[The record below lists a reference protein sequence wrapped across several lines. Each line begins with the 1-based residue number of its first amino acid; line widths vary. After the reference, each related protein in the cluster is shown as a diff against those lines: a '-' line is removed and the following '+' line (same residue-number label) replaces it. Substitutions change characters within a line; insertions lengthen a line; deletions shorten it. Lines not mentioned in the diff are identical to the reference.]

1 MEAENI
7 IIEDSVLDEIIMHTF
22 PEQHFRCLRNFPL
35 SLSVHLKTGCAGKT
49 KKLRLLEVPNDVLI
63 KAIQEIVRHTS
74 SEKKS
79 CGKSFSIG
87 YLP

>member
-1 MEAENI
+1 MARTKNRCFPAWCSVRIVEANCTLPPAK
-7 IIEDSVLDEIIMHTF
+7 VLTAH
-22 PEQHFRCLRNFPL
+22 
-35 SLSVHLKTGCAGKT
+35 KTITA
-49 KKLRLLEVPNDVLI
+49 VQDI

-79 CGKSFSIG
+79 CGKSFSTG